1 MTDSNDSNE
10 QLKTDSVLP
19 ETESIGPLYG
29 DSADSPE
36 SMNRRDLLRALA
48 ALGFAS
54 ATGGIAWGLLEAT
67 MPQGVVQHWRK
78 SVCRYCGTGCGILVG
93 MNKEGVAEVRG
104 DPEAH
109 NAGKLCIKGSLLPL
123 LNKAPGRLKFP
134 MIRKD
139 GKLVRASWEKAMK
152 LVTSKFRRAID
163 QYGPNSVAYYGSG
176 QLFTEE
182 TYTANKLFK
191 AGIGTNNVDGNPR
204 LCMASAAVGYTKTFG
219 KDEPAGCYEDIDH
232 AEVFFIIGANPA
244 ECHQPLFERIK
255 ARKLVYP
262 KATIICVDPRRTLT
276 TERSDLHLAPRP
288 GSDLLLLW
296 AIVHA
301 IVEGKLFDEKFV
313 RDHVAFQRAEGRVG
327 WEELRTFLDDY
338 TPEKVQGRV
347 GIPAAQIRDVASRF
361 ADSQATMSLWTM
373 GLNQRV
379 DGVALNTTMNALHL
393 ITGQINKKG
402 ATPMSLTGQAN
413 ACGGVRDTGS
423 LAHLLPH
430 GRLVKNAEHRA
441 EMERLWGVPPGRIQ
455 PTPGL
460 DAVHL
465 FQAMGRGEVKCVL
478 NMCSNPGQSLPNL
491 GVYAQGMERSFF
503 VVADAFEDTRSIHYA
518 DVVLPAALWI
528 EKEGVF
534 GQSERRY
541 QLVEKLLEPPGEARA
556 DLDILVDLAERLGL
570 GNVISAKTSAAVW
583 NEYRKLSSHS
593 KYNFSGM
600 TRARLREHRGLQWP
614 CPDEQHPGTA
624 RRYIPGDPFVPAG
637 KEHYFYGKPDGRA
650 VVHLIPYESRAE
662 DPDEE
667 YPLILNTGRILE
679 QWHTGTMTDRIALI
693 RNGTPR
699 GHFEMHRYDA
709 HQLGIGDGNEVE
721 VQSRY
726 GKLTGICKV
735 TTSPLVGTL
744 FAAFYDAEFP
754 INVLVTDKH
763 DPISK
768 QPDFKTTAVSV
779 RKLG

>member
-1 MTDSNDSNE
+1 VTDSNDSNE
-10 QLKTDSVLP
+10 RLKTDSVVP
-19 ETESIGPLYG
+19 ETESIEPLYH
-29 DSADSPE
+29 DTPE
-36 SMNRRDLLRALA
+36 SINRRDLLRALA

-54 ATGGIAWGLLEAT
+54 ATGGIVWGLLEAT
-67 MPQGVVQHWRK
+67 MPRGVVQHWHK

-139 GKLVRASWEKAMK
+139 GKLVRASWKKAMS

-163 QYGPNSVAYYGSG
+163 LYGPNSVAYYGSG

-255 ARKLVYP
+255 DRKSVYP
-262 KATIICVDPRRTLT
+262 KTIIICVDPRRTLT
-276 TERSDLHLAPRP
+276 AERSDLHLAPRP

-296 AIVHA
+296 AMAHA

-313 RDHVAFQRAEGRVG
+313 RNHVAFQGAEGQVG
-327 WEELRTFLDDY
+327 WEGLRTFLDDY

-361 ADSQATMSLWTM
+361 ADSHATMSLWAM

-430 GRLVKNAEHRA
+430 GRFVKNAEHRA
-441 EMERLWGVPPGRIQ
+441 EMEKLWRVPPGRIQ

-491 GVYAQGMERSFF
+491 DAYAQGMERSFF
-503 VVADAFEDTRSIHYA
+503 VVADAFEDTRSIRYA

-570 GNVISAKTSAAVW
+570 GNVISAKTSTTVW
-583 NEYRKLSSHS
+583 EEYRKLSSHS

-600 TRARLREHRGLQWP
+600 TRVRLQEHRGLQWP

-624 RRYIPGDPFVPAG
+624 RRYIPGDPFVPAS

-650 VVHLIPYESRAE
+650 VVHLTPYESRAE
-662 DPDEE
+662 GPDEE

-679 QWHTGTMTDRIALI
+679 QWHTGTMTDRIAPI

-709 HQLGIGDGNEVE
+709 HQIGIEDGNEVE
-721 VQSRY
+721 VKSRY
-726 GKLTGICKV
+726 GKLTGICRV
-735 TTSPLVGTL
+735 TTNPLVGTL

-768 QPDFKTTAVSV
+768 QPDFKTTAVAI

>member
-10 QLKTDSVLP
+10 QLKTDSVVP
-19 ETESIGPLYG
+19 ETESIGPLY
-29 DSADSPE
+29 DDSPE

-67 MPQGVVQHWRK
+67 MPQGVVQDWRK

-276 TERSDLHLAPRP
+276 AERSDLHLAPRP

-313 RDHVAFQRAEGRVG
+313 RDHVAFQGADGRVG
-327 WEELRTFLDDY
+327 WEGLRTFLDDY

-402 ATPMSLTGQAN
+402 ATPLSLTGQAN

-455 PTPGL
+455 PAPGL

-491 GVYAQGMERSFF
+491 DAYAQGMERSFF
-503 VVADAFEDTRSIHYA
+503 VVADAFEDTRSIRYA

-570 GNVISAKTSAAVW
+570 GNVISAKTSTTVW
-583 NEYRKLSSHS
+583 EEYRKLSSHS

-600 TRARLREHRGLQWP
+600 TRVRLQEHRGLQWP

-624 RRYIPGDPFVPAG
+624 RRYIPGDPFVPAS

-650 VVHLIPYESRAE
+650 VVHLTPYESRAE
-662 DPDEE
+662 GPDEE

-679 QWHTGTMTDRIALI
+679 QWHTGTMTDRIAPI

-709 HQLGIGDGNEVE
+709 HQIGIEDGNEVE
-721 VQSRY
+721 VKSRY
-726 GKLTGICKV
+726 GKLTGICRV
-735 TTSPLVGTL
+735 TTNPLVGTL

-768 QPDFKTTAVSV
+768 QPDFKTTAVAI

>member
-1 MTDSNDSNE
+1 VTDSNDSNE
-10 QLKTDSVLP
+10 QLKTDSVVP
-19 ETESIGPLYG
+19 ETESIEPLYH
-29 DSADSPE
+29 DTPE
-36 SMNRRDLLRALA
+36 SINRRDLLRALA

-54 ATGGIAWGLLEAT
+54 ATGGIVWGLLEAT
-67 MPQGVVQHWRK
+67 MPRGVVQHWHK

-139 GKLVRASWEKAMK
+139 GKLVRASWKKAMS

-163 QYGPNSVAYYGSG
+163 LYGPNSVAYYGSG

-255 ARKLVYP
+255 DRKSVYP
-262 KATIICVDPRRTLT
+262 KTIIICVDPRRTLT
-276 TERSDLHLAPRP
+276 AERSDLHLAPRP

-296 AIVHA
+296 AMAHA

-313 RDHVAFQRAEGRVG
+313 RNHVAFQGAEGQVG
-327 WEELRTFLDDY
+327 WEGLRTFLDDY

-361 ADSQATMSLWTM
+361 ADSHATMSLWAM

-430 GRLVKNAEHRA
+430 GRFVKNAEHRA
-441 EMERLWGVPPGRIQ
+441 EMEKLWRVPPGRIQ

-491 GVYAQGMERSFF
+491 DAYAQGMERSFF
-503 VVADAFEDTRSIHYA
+503 VVADAFEDTRSIRYA

-570 GNVISAKTSAAVW
+570 GNVISAKTSTTVW
-583 NEYRKLSSHS
+583 EEYRKLSSHS

-600 TRARLREHRGLQWP
+600 TRVRLQEHRGLQWP

-624 RRYIPGDPFVPAG
+624 RRYIPGDPFVPAS

-650 VVHLIPYESRAE
+650 VVHLTPYESRAE
-662 DPDEE
+662 GPDEE

-679 QWHTGTMTDRIALI
+679 QWHTGTMTDRIAPI

-709 HQLGIGDGNEVE
+709 HQIGIEDGNEVE
-721 VQSRY
+721 VKSRY
-726 GKLTGICKV
+726 GKLTGICRV
-735 TTSPLVGTL
+735 TTNPLVGTL

-768 QPDFKTTAVSV
+768 QPDFKTTAVAI

>member
-10 QLKTDSVLP
+10 QLKTDSVVP
-19 ETESIGPLYG
+19 ETESIEPLYH
-29 DSADSPE
+29 DTPE
-36 SMNRRDLLRALA
+36 SINRRDLLRALA

-54 ATGGIAWGLLEAT
+54 ATGGIVWGLLEAT
-67 MPQGVVQHWRK
+67 MPRGVVQHWHK

-139 GKLVRASWEKAMK
+139 GKLVRASWKKAMS

-163 QYGPNSVAYYGSG
+163 LYGPNSVAYYGSG

-255 ARKLVYP
+255 DRKSVYP
-262 KATIICVDPRRTLT
+262 KTIIICVDPRRTLT
-276 TERSDLHLAPRP
+276 AERSDLHLAPRP

-296 AIVHA
+296 AMAHA

-313 RDHVAFQRAEGRVG
+313 RNHVAFQGAEGQVG
-327 WEELRTFLDDY
+327 WEGLRTFLDDY

-361 ADSQATMSLWTM
+361 ADSHATMSLWAM

-430 GRLVKNAEHRA
+430 GRFVKNAEHRA
-441 EMERLWGVPPGRIQ
+441 EMEKLWRVPPGRIQ

-491 GVYAQGMERSFF
+491 DAYAQGMERSFF
-503 VVADAFEDTRSIHYA
+503 VVADAFEDTRSIRYA

-570 GNVISAKTSAAVW
+570 GNVISAKTSTTVW
-583 NEYRKLSSHS
+583 EEYRKLSSHS

-600 TRARLREHRGLQWP
+600 TRVRLQEHRGLQWP

-624 RRYIPGDPFVPAG
+624 RRYIPGDPFVPAS

-650 VVHLIPYESRAE
+650 VVHLTPYESRAE
-662 DPDEE
+662 GPDEE

-679 QWHTGTMTDRIALI
+679 QWHTGTMTDRIAPI

-709 HQLGIGDGNEVE
+709 HQIGIEDGNEVE
-721 VQSRY
+721 VKSRY
-726 GKLTGICKV
+726 GKLTGICRV
-735 TTSPLVGTL
+735 TTNPLVGTL

>member
-10 QLKTDSVLP
+10 QLKTDSVVP
-19 ETESIGPLYG
+19 ETESIEPLYH
-29 DSADSPE
+29 DTPE
-36 SMNRRDLLRALA
+36 SINRRDLLRALA

-54 ATGGIAWGLLEAT
+54 ATGGIVWGLLEAT
-67 MPQGVVQHWRK
+67 MPRGVVQHWHK

-139 GKLVRASWEKAMK
+139 GKLVRASWKKAMS

-163 QYGPNSVAYYGSG
+163 LYGPNSVAYYGSG

-255 ARKLVYP
+255 DRKSVYP
-262 KATIICVDPRRTLT
+262 KTIIICVDPRRTLT
-276 TERSDLHLAPRP
+276 AERSDLHLAPRP

-296 AIVHA
+296 AMAHA

-313 RDHVAFQRAEGRVG
+313 RNHVAFQGAEGQVG
-327 WEELRTFLDDY
+327 WEGLRTFLDDY

-361 ADSQATMSLWTM
+361 ADSHATMSLWAM

-430 GRLVKNAEHRA
+430 GRFVKNAEHRA
-441 EMERLWGVPPGRIQ
+441 EMEKLWRVPPGRIQ

-491 GVYAQGMERSFF
+491 DAYAQGMERSFF
-503 VVADAFEDTRSIHYA
+503 VVADAFEDTRSIRYA

-570 GNVISAKTSAAVW
+570 GNVISAKTSTTVW
-583 NEYRKLSSHS
+583 EEYRKLSSHS

-600 TRARLREHRGLQWP
+600 TRVRLQEHRGLQWP
-614 CPDEQHPGTA
+614 CPDEQPPGTA
-624 RRYIPGDPFVPAG
+624 RRYIPGDPFVPAS

-650 VVHLIPYESRAE
+650 VVHLTPYESRAE
-662 DPDEE
+662 GPDEE

-679 QWHTGTMTDRIALI
+679 QWHTGTMTDRIAPI

-709 HQLGIGDGNEVE
+709 HQIGIEDGNEVE
-721 VQSRY
+721 VKSRY
-726 GKLTGICKV
+726 GKLTGICRV
-735 TTSPLVGTL
+735 TTNPLVGTL

-768 QPDFKTTAVSV
+768 QPDFKTTAVAI